1 MKRDKRIIIS
11 VLLLGIVLT
20 INFISVITESIDY
33 EKRKESGNERW
44 RQVETIIND
53 IDERVKE
60 LEKNARHN

>member
-20 INFISVITESIDY
+20 INFISVITERIDY

-60 LEKNARHN
+60 LERNAGNN

>member
-20 INFISVITESIDY
+20 INFIAVITERLDY
-33 EKRKESGNERW
+33 EKRKETGNERW
-44 RQVETIIND
+44 RQVEIIIKS

-60 LEKNARHN
+60 LEKNARCN